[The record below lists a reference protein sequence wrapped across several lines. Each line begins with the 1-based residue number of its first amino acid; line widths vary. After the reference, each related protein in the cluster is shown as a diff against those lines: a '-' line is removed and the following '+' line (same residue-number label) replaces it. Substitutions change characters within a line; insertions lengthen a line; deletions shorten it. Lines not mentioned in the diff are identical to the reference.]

1 MIGTVTPNPCL
12 DKTVSVPEF
21 DLYRMNRVSVLATDY
36 SGKGINVSK
45 TLAAVGVPTLC
56 TGFDFTD
63 GNASPLA
70 ADLDACGIAHD
81 FLTLQGALRVCTKI
95 IDESRAHTI
104 EINEQGCAVSAESGE
119 ALLEKIAKVA
129 QRCDFLTLSGSLPK
143 GLPKDFYARAVRRI
157 KLEAPNCRVVVDA
170 EGEALLAALDE
181 APFFIKPNIH
191 EFESTFACK
200 IETLDALDRK
210 AKAVLERY
218 GLGAICVSLGGEG
231 AYLATPTEA
240 YFTKPAKVEV
250 RSLQGAGDALVA
262 GICMAMERG
271 LPTDEVLRYGV
282 CLAGATV
289 MTEGT
294 RPGARADFNALL
306 ERGLEMQKIR

>member
-12 DKTVSVPEF
+12 DKTISVPEF
-21 DLYRMNRVSVLATDY
+21 DLYRMNRATVLSTDP

-45 TLAAVGVPTLC
+45 NLAAIGVPTVC

-63 GNASPLA
+63 GGTSVLVS
-70 ADLDACGIAHD
+70 DLDACGIAHD
-81 FLTLQGALRVCTKI
+81 FLTLPGTLRVCTKI

-104 EINEQGCAVSAESGE
+104 EVNERGMSVSEADGE
-119 ALLEKIAKVA
+119 RLLEKIENVAK
-129 QRCDFLTLSGSLPK
+129 RCDFLTLSGSLPQ
-143 GLPKDFYARAVRRI
+143 GLPKDFYARAVHRV
-157 KLEAPNCRVVVDA
+157 KATAPSCRTVVDA
-170 EGEALLAALDE
+170 EGEALLAALAE

-200 IETLDALDRK
+200 INSLEALDQAARE
-210 AKAVLERY
+210 VLERY
-218 GLGAICVSLGGEG
+218 GLGAICVSLGGDG
-231 AYLATPTEA
+231 AYMATRTEA
-240 YFTKPAKVEV
+240 YFTKPADVAV

-262 GICMAMERG
+262 GICMALERK
-271 LPTDEVLRYGV
+271 LPTADVLRYGV

-294 RPGARADFNALL
+294 RPGTQADFNALL
-306 ERGLEMQKIR
+306 SREMQIKKIR